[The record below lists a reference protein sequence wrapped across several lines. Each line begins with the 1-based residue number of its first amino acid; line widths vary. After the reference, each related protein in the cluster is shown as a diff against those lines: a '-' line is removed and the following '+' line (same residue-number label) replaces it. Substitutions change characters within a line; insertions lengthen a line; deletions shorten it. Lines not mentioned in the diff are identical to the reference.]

1 MARLAVSR
9 DNLRQFYDARYSAR
23 HPDQRGGLAAQR
35 VKDVLAAIPIRVRT
49 LLDYGCGQGGW
60 LPLLSRVF
68 PGARITGVD
77 ISPVAISRAQE
88 QYPEQQFYLME
99 GETAPLAAESFD
111 LVFSYHVLEHVYDVK
126 RTVADLA
133 RLVRTGGY
141 LCIIFPCG
149 NAGSFEE
156 KVTNLIKNGK
166 EKSITQ
172 ETRFFYE
179 DAGHIRRMTS
189 DEIINLGKNDG
200 LVVFQEFYAHQFW
213 GAVNWLSKSDAN
225 LVREFFDP
233 HRAVDPWAKIKLLG
247 LRIFFLNLLTPMMN
261 LYSLDLCQRIRET
274 NDNNFKKLFFLG
286 LLPFKMISLSLGGML
301 DKLAAFE
308 WRHHKYEDNGSEQYL
323 LLQKI

>member
-23 HPDQRGGLAAQR
+23 HPDERGGLAAKR
-35 VKDVLAAIPIRVRT
+35 VKDALAAIPIRVRT

-60 LPLLSRVF
+60 LPLLSQVF

-77 ISPVAISRAQE
+77 ISEVAISRAQE

-111 LVFSYHVLEHVYDVK
+111 LVFSYHVLEHVYDLEK
-126 RTVADLA
+126 TVADLA

-189 DEIINLGKNDG
+189 DAIINLCKNDN
-200 LVVFQEFYAHQFW
+200 LMVFQEFYAHQFW
-213 GAVNWLSKSDAN
+213 GAINWLSKSDAS

-233 HRAVDPWAKIKLLG
+233 NKAVDPWAKVKLGG
-247 LRIFFLNLLTPMMN
+247 LRFFFLNLLTPMMH
-261 LYSLDLCQRIRET
+261 LYSLDLSAQIRQTT
-274 NDNNFKKLFFLG
+274 NNNFKKYFWWC
-286 LLPFKMISLSLGGML
+286 LLPFKVVSWPLGMML
-301 DKLAAFE
+301 DMLATLE
-308 WRHHKYEDNGSEQYL
+308 WRYHKYDNNGSEQYL

>member
-1 MARLAVSR
+1 
-9 DNLRQFYDARYSAR
+9 
-23 HPDQRGGLAAQR
+23 
-35 VKDVLAAIPIRVRT
+35 
-49 LLDYGCGQGGW
+49 
-60 LPLLSRVF
+60 LSRVF

-77 ISPVAISRAQE
+77 ISPVAISRAQV